1 MRRSVGGRSCG
12 PPVSLHPNSLLPSAA
27 LAQVTATNVDIARVA
42 PKWHLYTPTE
52 VEEVIA
58 RL

>member
-1 MRRSVGGRSCG
+1 MEEK
-12 PPVSLHPNSLLPSAA
+12 
-27 LAQVTATNVDIARVA
+27 VTRTNVDIARVA
-42 PKWHLYTPTE
+42 PRYHLYSQAE